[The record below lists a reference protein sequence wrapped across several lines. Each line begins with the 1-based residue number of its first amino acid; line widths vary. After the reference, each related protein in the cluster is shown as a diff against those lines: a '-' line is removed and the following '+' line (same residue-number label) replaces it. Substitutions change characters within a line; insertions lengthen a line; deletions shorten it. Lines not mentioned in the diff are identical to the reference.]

1 MLLLMIIS
9 YRTIYVLNISEM
21 AGNKCVYYNCG
32 LSKRSDPSIKMYQFP
47 VRDAA
52 RCKTWIINSGEL
64 SIFLNLFFSGE
75 DGRVYRVSVNKCE
88 GIWELI
94 PSYNFFF
101 EIIHSFKIQPWYI
114 LLFFLKHI
122 NVYMYT
128 IWYILL

>member
-64 SIFLNLFFSGE
+64 SIFLNLLFSGE

-101 EIIHSFKIQPWYI
+101 EIIHTFKIQP
-114 LLFFLKHI
+114 
-122 NVYMYT
+122 
-128 IWYILL
+128 